1 MINSLNMKSFAS
13 IQIIMLL
20 TACNTG
26 VSNSGSE
33 SQRSDS
39 SGRNAPTTSAQVQ
52 SNSGASAGPA
62 STPTGLR
69 TLTSKDLLAHV
80 DAGSAATSADAAA
93 KAAPQQGTVS
103 PAELEALLSADV
115 TQRIM
120 AAHAAH
126 PNAMSQDDARELATL
141 LCAFLKNATAKDAAA
156 AAESWNILNK
166 KILAIAAK
174 QQGGLGLYDNSNI
187 MGRFLNA
194 GNSFVDVAAEFYGAI
209 ISLSPKQAAG
219 AGESAVRS
227 IMNLF
232 S

>member
-1 MINSLNMKSFAS
+1 MIKALNMKSFAC
-13 IQIIMLL
+13 IQIVLWL
-20 TACNTG
+20 TACNSG
-26 VSNSGSE
+26 VSNSSSE

-39 SGRNAPTTSAQVQ
+39 SSTSAPNTSVQVQ
-52 SNSGASAGPA
+52 TNAGASSGVN
-62 STPTGLR
+62 STPAGLR

-80 DAGSAATSADAAA
+80 DSASAETSADASA
-93 KAAPQQGTVS
+93 KAAPQPGTVS

-120 AAHAAH
+120 AAQAAH

-141 LCAFLKNATAKDAAA
+141 LRAFLKNATAKDAAA
-156 AAESWNILNK
+156 AADSWNILNK

-209 ISLSPKQAAG
+209 ISLNPKQAAG